1 MQDCGWVCCIL
12 LMLLL
17 LFSYYSYSIARPFQQ
32 HVWQMWQDVFSKQTS
47 VGNNKWKFQRNDC
60 VETGEGEKA
69 GVGVW
74 RAHESDGSTGE
85 GTVDSWR
92 QEAQQ
97 TARWDAWSLQH
108 VWGSLQKHLSLSLSL
123 SRYFNEI
130 MCSLYTNLLRREISL
145 CLRKHPYN
153 PTAIDICLR
162 NTLQTCILFVITDS
176 QSYIQSDTTV
186 LCMYVVLI
194 FISIMYSCQRVHSL
208 SLSCSATAL
217 TDIRDGTE
225 CSCSN
230 CHGHWL
236 IDWLK
241 DLHPTYWHEI

>member
-1 MQDCGWVCCIL
+1 MRVMGVQEKERLI
-12 LMLLL
+12 
-17 LFSYYSYSIARPFQQ
+17 R
-32 HVWQMWQDVFSKQTS
+32 DVKRLNKQLDEMRDRCSMYEVAYRSTS
-47 VGNNKWKFQRNDC
+47 
-60 VETGEGEKA
+60 
-69 GVGVW
+69 
-74 RAHESDGSTGE
+74 
-85 GTVDSWR
+85 
-92 QEAQQ
+92 
-97 TARWDAWSLQH
+97 
-108 VWGSLQKHLSLSLSL
+108 LSLSLSL

-230 CHGHWL
+230 CHGH
-236 IDWLK
+236 
-241 DLHPTYWHEI
+241 